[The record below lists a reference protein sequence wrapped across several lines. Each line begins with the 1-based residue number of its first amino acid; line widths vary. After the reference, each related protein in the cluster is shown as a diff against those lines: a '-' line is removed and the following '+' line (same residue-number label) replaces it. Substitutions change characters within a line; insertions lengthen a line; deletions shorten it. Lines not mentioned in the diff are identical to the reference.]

1 MTTFATYPEGIF
13 KGIVKIIL
21 FTILPIGFVNYI
33 PVRILSSF
41 DINLFII
48 TIGIT
53 ALFIVIAFVIF
64 YKGFKRYSSSNL
76 MVARI

>member
-64 YKGFKRYSSSNL
+64 YKGLKRYSSSNL